1 MYLQGS
7 VEDKMNGIVEE
18 IMENRQDWNNQDPE
32 QVLDSYFEETFN
44 SHGEW
49 WDFDLNDLNIHN
61 INQLLE
67 SFENMRQE
75 TGEPVNEGLSVC
87 YLVSMYGLWYGM
99 SLKEK
104 YVNILKDALEQTEEN
119 SDDE

>member
-18 IMENRQDWNNQDPE
+18 IMENRQDWNNEDPE
-32 QVLDSYFEETFN
+32 QVFDGYFEEMFN

-49 WDFDLNDLNIHN
+49 WDFDLSDLTLLNF
-61 INQLLE
+61 NQLLE

-75 TGEPVNEGLSVC
+75 MGEPANEGLSVR
-87 YLVSMYGLWYGM
+87 YLVSLYGLWYGM